1 MKKSLSHSD
10 LCSVAK
16 LDNEIGTGTNR
27 RRKTKGSG
35 TITLSCLTC
44 IHSSAA
50 VASNLLASPWWTM
63 KLRPWQIHWQIGF
76 QEELHLCLSP
86 DTRACSSHTGHVFPS
101 STPQHPFMTLSA
113 SSCIH
118 HTAAP
123 DRIMEIYSASA
134 LAVTKASAA
143 KSDGSQLHSFIKCT
157 LYCTPMV
164 TSLTLGSFFQ
174 LHYRPYTSIFD
185 PLHNSVCV
193 IFTLQWKSSGNT
205 SVQTNNNQKNLHAR
219 LIVSHTGLQAN
230 VGGAQRPKQQWPPA
244 AWWPQSEKLAAVQ
257 SGQIPN

>member
-10 LCSVAK
+10 SCSVAK

-27 RRKTKGSG
+27 RRKTKESG

-50 VASNLLASPWWTM
+50 AASNLLASPWWTM

-143 KSDGSQLHSFIKCT
+143 KSEGSQLHSFIKCT

-185 PLHNSVCV
+185 PLHDSVCV

-230 VGGAQRPKQQWPPA
+230 VGGAQSPSSSDLQQRGD
-244 AWWPQSEKLAAVQ
+244 QSEKLAAVQ